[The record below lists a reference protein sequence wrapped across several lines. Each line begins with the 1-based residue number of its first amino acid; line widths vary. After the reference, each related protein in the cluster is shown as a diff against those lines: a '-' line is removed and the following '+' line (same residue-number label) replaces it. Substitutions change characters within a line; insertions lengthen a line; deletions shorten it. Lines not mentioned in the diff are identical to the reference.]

1 MFGGVGICVK
11 VHGTVSGSVEV
22 HTPCHTSPVE
32 VSSVTR
38 RLASNTDSVAS
49 NTLVGPPTGCQK
61 TLLPLLTFSDW
72 LRGIWGEGQSGFG
85 EAAVDELGVT
95 LD

>member
-1 MFGGVGICVK
+1 MGHGPFGVGQASYQA
-11 VHGTVSGSVEV
+11 TEV
-22 HTPCHTSPVE
+22 GRVDVGRPPLSD
-32 VSSVTR
+32 SS
-38 RLASNTDSVAS
+38 
-49 NTLVGPPTGCQK
+49 
-61 TLLPLLTFSDW
+61 LLTFSDW